1 MHIVK
6 CASQFFS
13 LHLSAKK
20 ENIFLNGKSMLYYQ
34 QIRKMEKSL
43 MSKIFYL
50 MGKSASGKDTIYKKM
65 VEQLPDFRTI
75 VIYTTRPIRE
85 GERDGVEYFF
95 VDDSVVDKFQVEGK
109 MIELREYNTVHG
121 IWKYFTV
128 DDGQFNS
135 EANLLAIG
143 TLESYVKLKTYFGEE
158 KIVPIYVEV
167 DDGLRLERALARERA
182 QKQPKYEEMCRRFLA
197 DAEDFSEEKLRE
209 AGIEKRFS
217 NLDMETCINEIMLC
231 IKENL

>member
-1 MHIVK
+1 
-6 CASQFFS
+6 
-13 LHLSAKK
+13 
-20 ENIFLNGKSMLYYQ
+20 
-34 QIRKMEKSL
+34 

-65 VEQLPDFRTI
+65 VEQLPDFKTI

-95 VDDSVVDKFQVEGK
+95 VDDSAVDKFQEEGK
-109 MIELREYNTVHG
+109 IIELREYNTVHG

-128 DDGQFNS
+128 DDGQFDS
-135 EANLLAIG
+135 ESHLLAIG
-143 TLESYVKLKTYFGEE
+143 TLESYIKLKTYFGEG

-167 DDGLRLERALARERA
+167 DDGLRLERALARERG

-197 DAEDFSEEKLRE
+197 DAEDFSEEKLRQAE
-209 AGIEKRFS
+209 IEKRFS
-217 NLDMETCINEIMLC
+217 NLDMEKCIHEIILC